1 MEPDTAIG
9 GLSARFPATRHS
21 AVLRAGSPDREE
33 RVRAL
38 ETIVAAYWKPVYK
51 HLRIRWRLANED
63 AKDLTQAFFASLIE
77 KEWVR
82 SFSPEK
88 GTFRTF
94 LRTCVDRFAANR
106 QEAEQ
111 AAKRMPGFALLP
123 LDTSAADRELASEP
137 CVSSPDDAFREEWIR
152 TLLELGV
159 ERLRE
164 KARSSNREIPFR
176 AWQLYDLQDREE
188 RPTYAAIALE
198 LETTPAN
205 VTNWIAAMRR
215 DFRSI
220 LLSALRELTA
230 SEQEFEAEA
239 AILFGM
245 RTP

>member
-9 GLSARFPATRHS
+9 GLSARFPATRLS

-33 RVRAL
+33 RERAL

-51 HLRIRWRLANED
+51 HLRVRWRLANED

-94 LRTCVDRFAANR
+94 LRTCVDRSAANR
-106 QEAEQ
+106 REAEQ
-111 AAKRMPGFALLP
+111 AAKRTPGFALLP
-123 LDTSAADRELASEP
+123 LDTSAADRELASEL

-159 ERLRE
+159 ERLRQ
-164 KARSSNREIPFR
+164 KAVNSGREVPFR